1 MNIESSFKD
10 IYDKYEKYYNHA
22 THKIENPGRM
32 SEEKYRM
39 LDEKYSKKRD
49 KFGMS
54 ERYENSRNLF
64 NLWPFIALVS
74 IYLFLT
80 GEPIGGLIGIVA
92 IVFIFRFAFEGSDYK
107 EEKRIRYVEK
117 SIYRE
122 YQLFTPEGFL
132 VKKELDDCKDPK
144 RKEELTDKK
153 YELINAGKYY
163 SNPRTSENDKDAWV
177 KKNGEWV
184 WKKRINIFEPQ
195 PRVRVIDAEE
205 GDWKECKDNDTSSQN
220 DEVEHIEITADDIY
234 VTDRLKYMRDVN
246 SNKYVKNINENA
258 LKYCR
263 LYHPEEIYFDYTLR
277 KQVVTPKGIQYF
289 LDSDA

>member
-1 MNIESSFKD
+1 MNIMIGFED
-10 IYDKYEKYYNHA
+10 IYDKYGNYYNHA
-22 THKIENPGRM
+22 THKIESPGRM
-32 SEEKYRM
+32 SDEKYRA

-49 KFGMS
+49 NFGMS
-54 ERYENSRNLF
+54 ERYENSRNSF
-64 NLWPFIALVS
+64 KLWPFIALAS

-80 GEPIGGLIGIVA
+80 GEPVGGLIGIGA
-92 IVFIFRFAFEGSDYK
+92 IVFIFRFAFEGSDYM
-107 EEKRIRYVEK
+107 EEKRIRFVENE
-117 SIYRE
+117 IYNQ
-122 YQLFTPEGFL
+122 YQRFSPEGFL
-132 VKKELDDCKDPK
+132 IKRELEDCKDSK
-144 RKEELTDKK
+144 RIEELTDKK

-163 SNPRTSENDKDAWV
+163 SKEHTSEFDKDAWV
-177 KKNGEWV
+177 KENGKWV
-184 WKKRINIFEPQ
+184 NAKHRGFFTCK

-205 GDWKECKDNDTSSQN
+205 GDWKECKDSSASSQD